1 MAEPTRLSKV
11 VAALVPCSRS
21 EAEQYIA
28 GGWVRVDGAVIEEPH
43 FRVTDQRVEIDR
55 DATLAALTPVTLL
68 LHKPA
73 GMTTQQALASL
84 APSGRVSDDQSGIRT
99 IRKHFANLQPLLEL
113 PPPASGLTVF
123 SQDGRIIRKLSE
135 DARLLEQELLADVEG
150 EIAPNGLARL
160 CNGLK
165 FEGDTLPP
173 AKVSFQS
180 EQRLRFALKGIA
192 PWVVPWMC
200 EQVGLRL
207 TAMKRLRIGRVAVA
221 GLAPGQWRYLYEGE
235 KF

>member
-1 MAEPTRLSKV
+1 MQACPTARWTTGSHAYDDV
-11 VAALVPCSRS
+11 PPRMWPVAKRS
-21 EAEQYIA
+21 LLAH
-28 GGWVRVDGAVIEEPH
+28 V
-43 FRVTDQRVEIDR
+43 QR
-55 DATLAALTPVTLL
+55 
-68 LHKPA
+68 
-73 GMTTQQALASL
+73 
-84 APSGRVSDDQSGIRT
+84 
-99 IRKHFANLQPLLEL
+99 
-113 PPPASGLTVF
+113 
-123 SQDGRIIRKLSE
+123 
-135 DARLLEQELLADVEG
+135 RLLEQELLADVEG